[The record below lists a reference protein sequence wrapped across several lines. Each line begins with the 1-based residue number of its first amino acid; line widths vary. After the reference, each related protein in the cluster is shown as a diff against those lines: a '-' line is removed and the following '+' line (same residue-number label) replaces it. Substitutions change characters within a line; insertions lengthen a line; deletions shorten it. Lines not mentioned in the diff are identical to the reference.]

1 MTMKINKLVGVLAAV
16 LLAGCATQKGAP
28 IVDADGNAYGPDG
41 SSNSVSSHGLG
52 EQGKT
57 FSGEELAKYNSMIND
72 PQDYTDQQKSEMVQK
87 LSQMPITVYFAF
99 NSYYLKKSS
108 RDNLD
113 KVASF
118 LVEYPKQ
125 IVRIEGHTDP
135 RGSESYNLNLGQKRA
150 DSAKDYLLKHGV
162 SKDQICTVS
171 FGELKP
177 AASPDDFG
185 GDWKKA
191 YDLDRR
197 DVLVYGQ
204 SCEGVS

>member
-1 MTMKINKLVGVLAAV
+1 
-16 LLAGCATQKGAP
+16 
-28 IVDADGNAYGPDG
+28 
-41 SSNSVSSHGLG
+41 

-72 PQDYTDQQKSEMVQK
+72 SQDYTDQQKSEMVQQ
-87 LSQMPITVYFAF
+87 LSQMPTTVYFAF
-99 NSYYLKKSS
+99 NSYYLKNTS
-108 RDNLD
+108 RENLD
-113 KVASF
+113 KVANF
-118 LVEYPKQ
+118 LAQYPKQ

-150 DSAKDYLLKHGV
+150 DSVKDYLLKHGV
-162 SKDQICTVS
+162 SKEQLCTVS

-177 AASPDDFG
+177 AASPDDFN

-197 DVLVYGQ
+197 AILVFGQ
-204 SCEGVS
+204 SCEGVN